1 MKRSKNVIISLGIVF
16 CFVMCFQSINAQKE
30 SAEILK
36 VEQYQLFEATIINNI
51 QYADP
56 FRDVKLI
63 VKLISPEGKS
73 ILHFGFFDGDS
84 TWKIRFSPDLPGVW
98 KYSARFSDQNKSLSA
113 VFDCI
118 LTDKQGFTGKN
129 EYNPFWMGKAGNPKI
144 LFRSFHVGD
153 RFFASNWDDP
163 LNQDDGNSRTAF
175 LDWLQQNKYN
185 MLSVASLF
193 TNRDE
198 KERGQGWDTPKLW
211 PIDPIQYK
219 KLELILDELK
229 KREITVFPFAGFFGQ
244 KGAWPVNW
252 DDQQLYIRYLLAR
265 IGHYPNIIFNIA
277 GPEPFW
283 AESGYKNAMGLS
295 DIKRL
300 GAFIDSVDAHG
311 HLITVHNETRATK
324 YGDPFIDEPWCDM
337 STLQGP
343 KTFNA
348 DELFSGLIMNHRI
361 NKLCYAQETLWT
373 GNIWH
378 PKYSSDQIRKNTYTI
393 LFSGSILNFAD
404 NNGNSSTGFSG
415 TMNLQLVNQPK
426 HDIVRKV
433 SDWFESIP
441 FHQLTVRQ
449 DIIRQGFCLANEG
462 VEYYVYLDTIGQVE
476 VNLDFPYNFQSE
488 WINAKNPSDKRTG
501 PVVNQNT
508 QFDSPKDGDDWILHV
523 YAQKPSEI
531 ATGNFPDLAID
542 KSGNLHIV
550 YNRGGLKY
558 KKYSVETGKWSDEED
573 TGCECLNVSRSDPD
587 IVIDSK
593 GNPHVFCGNNYAYS
607 DDKIWVKSIPGGIR
621 DTELAI
627 DSMDNIY
634 LVHRG
639 GNSDGYLGIKTK
651 KTNDQG
657 WKSLTDPDKYH
668 KGTNDHVYADIFIS
682 SNGQIH
688 LVQRHGPEVEIT
700 YRRSEDGGLT
710 WSVDEPVSNNRAE
723 APHIVADQ
731 NGVVYITTGSGEL
744 FQRSLNGKWLSEGH
758 KLHVYSR
765 MQPELGIDKQDNLY
779 ITSFGG
785 HYNTRYKS
793 AWIGERIIDPLSA
806 GNQIGFVETAGSGD
820 FAYVIWE
827 EGIGSAEIGFR
838 DNSKIVIGKLYPDG
852 RIIGLTQ

>member
-1 MKRSKNVIISLGIVF
+1 MKRSKNVIISWWIVL
-16 CFVMCFQSINAQKE
+16 CFAMCFQSINAQQE
-30 SAEILK
+30 GAEIQK
-36 VEQYQLFEATIINNI
+36 VEQYQLFELTMINRN

-56 FRDVKLI
+56 LRDVKLI
-63 VKLISPEGKS
+63 VKLVNPEGKS
-73 ILHFGFFDGDS
+73 ILHYGFFDGDS
-84 TWKIRFSPDLPGVW
+84 TWRIRFSPDLPGIW
-98 KYSARFSDQNKSLSA
+98 RYNARFSDQNKSLTG
-113 VFDCI
+113 VFSCI
-118 LTDKQGFTGKN
+118 LSQKAGFTGKN
-129 EYNPFWMGKAGNPKI
+129 EYNPFWMGKAGSPKT

-163 LNQDDGNSRTAF
+163 LNPDDGNTRTAF

-193 TNRDE
+193 TNRAE
-198 KERGQGWDTPKLW
+198 KDRGQGWETPKLW
-211 PIDPIQYK
+211 PIDPLQYK

-244 KGAWPVNW
+244 KGEWPVDW

-283 AESGYKNAMGLS
+283 VESGYKNAMGLL

-300 GAFIDSVDAHG
+300 GAFIDSADVHG
-311 HLITVHNETRATK
+311 HLITVHNETRATQ

-343 KTFNA
+343 KTFNE
-348 DELFSGLIMNHRI
+348 DELFSGLIMNHRR
-361 NKLCYAQETLWT
+361 NKLSFAQETLWT

-378 PKYSSDQIRKNTYTI
+378 PNYSSDQIRKNTYTI

-415 TMNLQLVNQPK
+415 TMDLQLVNQPK

-441 FHQLTVRQ
+441 FHQMTVRQ
-449 DIIRQGFCLANEG
+449 DIVRQGFCLANEG
-462 VEYYVYLDTIGQVE
+462 VEYFVYLDTIGQVE
-476 VNLDFPYNFQSE
+476 LNLDFPYNFQSE
-488 WINAKNPSDKRTG
+488 WINAKNPEDKRTG
-501 PVVNQNT
+501 PVVT
-508 QFDSPKDGDDWILHV
+508 QITKFDSPKDGDDWILHV
-523 YAQKPSEI
+523 FATKPSEI
-531 ATGNFPDLAID
+531 ATGNFPDLAVD
-542 KSGNLHIV
+542 KSGNLHVV

-558 KKYSVETGKWSDEED
+558 KKYSAETGKWSNEEN
-573 TGCECLNVSRSDPD
+573 TGCECLNISRSDPD

-593 GNPHVFCGNNYAYS
+593 GNPHVFCGNEYAYLNN
-607 DDKIWVKSIPGGIR
+607 KKWVKSTPGGTR

-627 DSMDNIY
+627 DSMDNIF

-639 GNSDGYLGIKTK
+639 GNNDGFLGVKTK
-651 KTNDQG
+651 KPNNQG
-657 WKSLTDPDKYH
+657 WTSLTYPDKYH
-668 KGTNDHVYADIFIS
+668 KGSNDHVYADISIS

-688 LVQRHGPEVEIT
+688 LVQRHGPEVEVT
-700 YRRSEDGGLT
+700 YRRSDDGGLT
-710 WSVDEPVSNNRAE
+710 WPVDEPVSNDRAE
-723 APHIVADQ
+723 APHIIADQ

-744 FQRSLNGKWLSEGH
+744 FQRNLNGKWLSEGH

-765 MQPELGIDKQDNLY
+765 MQPESGIDKQDNLY

-785 HYNTRYKS
+785 HYNTRFKS
-793 AWIGERIIDPLSA
+793 AWMGERIIDPLNA
-806 GNQIGFVETAGSGD
+806 GYQIGFVETAGSSD
-820 FAYVIWE
+820 FSYVICE
-827 EGIGSAEIGFR
+827 EGIGSAEEGFR
-838 DNSKIVIGKLYPDG
+838 DDSKIIIGKLYPDG
-852 RIIGLTQ
+852 RIVGLTN